1 MFPNREVSQSQVL
14 ESKKSKKRRGSPRA
28 AADGPPPAV
37 LTPEQA
43 VEQVRALLAQLPNV
57 EPLTD
62 QERLLARR
70 KSRLG
75 VSSEAVQATINV
87 IGVSENVSAALG
99 QPIDVVR
106 DLQQDAILWKAAEEE
121 VRNLLA
127 GIAGANAIRR
137 QKLAQLG
144 AKAYIIGSQLAR
156 EPENEVLVPHVE
168 EIKRLKRIARRK
180 KSAPETPDQPSPS
193 PSTPAPSAPNV
204 ETKQ

>member
-1 MFPNREVSQSQVL
+1 MKEINTN
-14 ESKKSKKRRGSPRA
+14 SPTTSP
-28 AADGPPPAV
+28 AADTPQPA
-37 LTPEQA
+37 TPLA
-43 VEQVRALLAQLPNV
+43 PTTVIDQVRGLRAQLPAATA
-57 EPLTD
+57 LTTK
-62 QERLLARR
+62 QRKLL
-70 KSRLG
+70 RLG
-75 VSSEAVQATINV
+75 AANSEPIVQASLNV

-144 AKAYIIGSQLAR
+144 TKAYIIGSQLAR
-156 EPENEVLVPHVE
+156 EPENEVLVSHVE

-180 KSAPETPDQPSPS
+180 KSAPDTPDQPSPS
-193 PSTPAPSAPNV
+193 TPSTGTSSV
-204 ETKQ
+204 ET